1 MNRHWRKMPDHE
13 TRAIIIATAR
23 KLHLGECWHVSRAL
37 YDAAFP
43 NSTFEDLDFAVTDRT
58 MFYAIKRISAS

>member
-1 MNRHWRKMPDHE
+1 MNKHWRKMPDHE

-23 KLHLGECWHVSRAL
+23 KLRPGEVWHVSRNL

-43 NSTFEDLDFAVTDRT
+43 NSTFDDLDFMVTDRT
-58 MFYAIKRISAS
+58 LFYAIKRITA

>member
-1 MNRHWRKMPDHE
+1 MPDHE

-23 KLHLGECWHVSRAL
+23 KLRAGECWHVSKAL

-43 NSTFEDLDFAVTDRT
+43 NSTLDDLDFMVTDRT
-58 MFYAIKRISAS
+58 LFYAIKRIGS